1 MAQKARPAVYADTS
15 FLFSLY
21 LRDANTAGV
30 IGFLQSNPTPLAFTG
45 WQKLELRN
53 AIRLSVFRGHH
64 AASFATAALQKIE
77 SDLLQGDLADT
88 PLVWP
93 RVLDEAEALSAR
105 HATPLGV
112 RALDLLHVAAACTL
126 GVGRFLTCDG
136 RQLALAQAAGLRAT
150 KI

>member
-1 MAQKARPAVYADTS
+1 MAQKAKRAIYADTS

-30 IGFLQSNPTPLAFTG
+30 IGYLKANPTPLAFTG

-53 AIRLSVFRGHH
+53 AVRLSGFRGNHDRP
-64 AASFATAALQKIE
+64 AMVGALQKI
-77 SDLLQGDLADT
+77 DADVLQGDLADT

-93 RVLDEAEALSAR
+93 MVLDEAEALSAR
-105 HATPLGV
+105 HAMPLGV
-112 RALDLLHVAAACTL
+112 RALDLLHVAAAVTL
-126 GVGRFLTCDG
+126 GAGKFLTCDG
-136 RQLALAQAAGLRAT
+136 RQLAVAQAAGLFAA